1 MPYPRNQL
9 IPVPCIVSITLGTQR
24 DGTRDNVHLP
34 ITGQLTCSP
43 VDLHMSG
50 QLTISWPRWTSYIWY
65 LLLSL
70 RRPRQSD
77 IARAR
82 ARIHFGNA
90 GFARDLFASSA
101 EEEKAWR
108 RSRGSIR
115 NVGSA
120 KLVGFSSHR
129 LPIHQPSVTSAST
142 NANSCPS
149 SCSDSSH
156 SFVHSFGRALV
167 HSLRRGRC
175 ALFELFSSRGKAI
188 CNLQF
193 AGSLAA
199 SGFLP
204 FCLQSTISS
213 ASDEFYSRFM
223 FDYEDETE
231 V

>member
-1 MPYPRNQL
+1 MRARIEDVVDLSIWQCRNCLFFRSSKFLDLYVAAKQSYYIISHCVSWIHTITCLILRNQL

-101 EEEKAWR
+101 EEKAWR

-167 HSLRRGRC
+167 H
-175 ALFELFSSRGKAI
+175 
-188 CNLQF
+188 
-193 AGSLAA
+193 
-199 SGFLP
+199 
-204 FCLQSTISS
+204 
-213 ASDEFYSRFM
+213 
-223 FDYEDETE
+223 
-231 V
+231 